1 MNQRARLYAAG
12 AAGILAFVLAQT
24 FQEIAYALWI
34 PASHGPADDLRIML
48 LTVDRVRALAILATI
63 LGLLVPYAALAID
76 RFRGAPL
83 SSVLGL
89 IFVAMFVVAE
99 VLPRSIELFV
109 FARGGASVDQWVQ
122 FQQIEHGWYF
132 VIMSAYLLASIAFAV
147 ATWRGEG
154 RWHWL
159 APAAFVLNAL
169 RLVGRLASTFAGQTW
184 LDALNGAAYYPV
196 VLVVNGAL
204 FAWFVL
210 EAANSR
216 TPSPP

>member
-1 MNQRARLYAAG
+1 MNQRTRLFVAG

-24 FQEIAYALWI
+24 FQEIAYAFWI

-48 LTVDRVRALAILATI
+48 LAVDRVRAFAILATI
-63 LGLLVPYAALAID
+63 VGLLVPYAALAID
-76 RFRGAPL
+76 RFRIAPL
-83 SSVLGL
+83 ASVLGL
-89 IFVAMFVVAE
+89 VFVAMFVIAE
-99 VLPRSIELFV
+99 TLPRSIELFV
-109 FARGGASVDQWVQ
+109 FARGGASPDQWVVVQ
-122 FQQIEHGWYF
+122 AIEHGWYF
-132 VIMSAYLLASIAFAV
+132 VIMIAYLLASVAFAV
-147 ATWRGEG
+147 ATWRGVG
-154 RWHWL
+154 RWSWL
-159 APAAFVLNAL
+159 APGAFALNAL

-210 EAANSR
+210 EAVNSR